1 MNDETEPEEPL
12 FFEGDPE
19 EVEPESS
26 LDWESVADEALDLL
40 KEYLPIKPRW
50 GNSPERLKSF
60 LTDQFELV
68 AKAEVMGDTDFLKN
82 YARAVKLYAQ
92 SAEIAIAR
100 EGERLLADR
109 VMFVVRLAIRLTT
122 KL

>member
-1 MNDETEPEEPL
+1 ME
-12 FFEGDPE
+12 DPE
-19 EVEPESS
+19 YDVQKADTEAS
-26 LDWESVADEALDLL
+26 LDWGSVADEALDLL

-68 AKAEVMGDTDFLKN
+68 AKAEATGDTAFLSN
-82 YARAVKLYAQ
+82 YAKAVKLYAQ

-100 EGERLLADR
+100 ESDRLLADR
-109 VMFVVRLAIRLTT
+109 VMFVVRLAIRLTA